1 MNNFERFAEALGF
14 GGVRLLKNSKKDVA
28 IGKAVL
34 ALQNEIYGWLYV
46 AGYGGVC
53 LCSAEGIVQY
63 DGCFGLID

>member
-1 MNNFERFAEALGF
+1 LKRHDIDIVVGGF
-14 GGVRLLKNSKKDVA
+14 GDKRSKKDVA